1 MTGHGCE
8 EADGCMF
15 ADECPHLTSCRIAD
29 DGLGELTAVC
39 REELTDL
46 WYDLNEARRT
56 AQNGRWSI
64 QCEYIQGRIEKLTKL
79 VGPTSWESI
88 QIGLIED
95 GLYQKI
101 NRDLGFEVQ
110 PDMARVAEVRA
121 GISRHP
127 FRQQEGS

>member
-8 EADGCMF
+8 DAD
-15 ADECPHLTSCRIAD
+15 SC
-29 DGLGELTAVC
+29 V
-39 REELTDL
+39 L
-46 WYDLNEARRT
+46 WYDLHAARQS

-79 VGPTSWESI
+79 VGPTPWGSI

-101 NRDLGFEVQ
+101 NRDLGSEVL
-110 PDMARVAEVRA
+110 PDMARVAEVRER
-121 GISRHP
+121 ISQHP
-127 FRQQEGS
+127 FRQREGTS